1 MKRILIF
8 LIFTQFTLVQ
18 YGQIIAD
25 HTAVDKYDDIPQY
38 YINEVKKMLLVVAG
52 ESHSLGYMRGLVA
65 MESSF
70 PAYDVNYTDTPEA
83 YTTSHLRISRTTWG
97 DVNNI
102 TGWINSYGEEDWYTS
117 TTAINR
123 TKAGISYYNTQG
135 IPMSAFGFG
144 HCYGDGGTDYITATQ
159 SYIDYCTTNGISTK
173 VYFTTGAVDT
183 YDAGYDKYLMHK
195 QIRDYVNL
203 NSDRILF
210 DYADIL
216 CYDDGNPVEYTI
228 TDNGH
233 TIQAI
238 TPKNN
243 YPDGP
248 SHISSAGELRLAK
261 AMWWMLARIAGWN
274 GNVTTIPVTS
284 ITISGGTAI
293 TTDGGTLQLSSS
305 VLPANATNKTI
316 TWSISSGTD
325 KASISATGLVTALD
339 NGTATAKATA
349 ADGSGVFGT
358 ATITI
363 SNQVIPVSSITI
375 SGGTAIATDGGTL
388 QLTASVLPANATNKT
403 VTWSITSGSAYAIIN
418 SSTGLL
424 TAVANGTVT
433 VRATAND
440 GSNVSGS
447 MVVTITNQTIP
458 AIPVTSISVTGTGG
472 ATTISTGGGTLQLIA
487 TVLPANATNK
497 TVTWSITSGSAYATI
512 NSLTGLLTAVDNGAV
527 NVRATAADGSGVF
540 GTATITISNQVIPV
554 SSITISGGT
563 AITTDGG
570 TLQLSSSVLPANA
583 TNKTITWSISSG
595 TDKAS
600 ISATG
605 LVTALDNGTAT
616 AKATAADGSGV
627 FGTATIIISNQ
638 VNISIVN
645 EPPVIVVNYQS
656 SSYSGFVS
664 EIDASGSYDV
674 NKDNLTYSWIVP
686 NNVPVS
692 STTGSILKY
701 LGPVVSSSQ
710 TIEFTLS
717 VNDGKTI
724 QSKVFSIEIFPYK
737 PELEVAEIS
746 DIKASSFQPP
756 YYAYNIID
764 GNIGTMWAA
773 NGDNQWLI
781 VGLKHSFK
789 VQHIKLAFL
798 QGQKRE
804 SYFDILGSKD
814 SINWEP
820 ILIKSASCFFSGDLQ
835 VFEFPPSKSEKE
847 FNYIKLIGLGNSAD
861 TWNYISELKI
871 FGYKHRNTPN
881 YDKLAVKVYPN
892 PAKKYVTFRIDEQ
905 LLAPDH
911 IQLLNLSGTVVFNR
925 ELDPYLKE
933 FTVPL
938 DLKNGIYIVTLE
950 SDNIILFTQKLIVSN

>member
-274 GNVTTIPVTS
+274 GNVTTIPVT
-284 ITISGGTAI
+284 
-293 TTDGGTLQLSSS
+293 
-305 VLPANATNKTI
+305 
-316 TWSISSGTD
+316 
-325 KASISATGLVTALD
+325 
-339 NGTATAKATA
+339 
-349 ADGSGVFGT
+349 
-358 ATITI
+358 
-363 SNQVIPVSSITI
+363 
-375 SGGTAIATDGGTL
+375 
-388 QLTASVLPANATNKT
+388 
-403 VTWSITSGSAYAIIN
+403 
-418 SSTGLL
+418 
-424 TAVANGTVT
+424 
-433 VRATAND
+433 
-440 GSNVSGS
+440 
-447 MVVTITNQTIP
+447 
-458 AIPVTSISVTGTGG
+458 
-472 ATTISTGGGTLQLIA
+472 
-487 TVLPANATNK
+487 
-497 TVTWSITSGSAYATI
+497 
-512 NSLTGLLTAVDNGAV
+512 
-527 NVRATAADGSGVF
+527 
-540 GTATITISNQVIPV
+540 
-554 SSITISGGT
+554 SITISGGT